1 VTRAIDAALLAE
13 RLAAPAS
20 AAHQGIGVQ
29 LDTPVALLGLP
40 WGDSPEH
47 STEEPGI
54 VDAPR

>member
-20 AAHQGIGVQ
+20 AAPQGIGVQ
-29 LDTPVALLGLP
+29 LDTPVALPGLP
-40 WGDSPEH
+40 WGGSPER

-54 VDAPR
+54 FDAPR